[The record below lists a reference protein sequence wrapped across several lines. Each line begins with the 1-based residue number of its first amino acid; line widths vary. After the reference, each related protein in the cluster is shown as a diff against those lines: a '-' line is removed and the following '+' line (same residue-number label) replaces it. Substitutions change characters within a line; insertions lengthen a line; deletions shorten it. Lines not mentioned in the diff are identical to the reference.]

1 MDAGMTQKESSLAQR
16 LIEFAQT
23 FCANQE
29 AYLAYVGVAR
39 DALTVMIEERI
50 KDRREA
56 GVATDGHDALLNQL
70 RGLRSRFVDLDAI
83 AKSLLLLVDGSES
96 AESDEVVWEEILG
109 HINAL
114 QGIELEGRAAQM
126 RAALAAVLR
135 DYVGGHAVEIRSLK
149 LDVEAYTAKRFHGL
163 TSQIREVQR
172 RRYSR
177 DDSFTPE
184 DCLER
189 LIAFGSAN
197 VELLAQIGSP
207 AILPPAPLAK
217 R

>member
-1 MDAGMTQKESSLAQR
+1 MDAGMTPKESSLAQR
-16 LIEFAQT
+16 LIEFAQKV
-23 FCANQE
+23 CANQE

-135 DYVGGHAVEIRSLK
+135 DYVEIRSLK

>member
-39 DALTVMIEERI
+39 DALTEMIEERI

-83 AKSLLLLVDGSES
+83 AKSLLLLVDRSYS
-96 AESDEVVWEEILG
+96 TESDEVVWEEVLG

-114 QGIELEGRAAQM
+114 QGIELEGRAAQNAGCP
-126 RAALAAVLR
+126 RCGFARL
-135 DYVGGHAVEIRSLK
+135 
-149 LDVEAYTAKRFHGL
+149 
-163 TSQIREVQR
+163 R
-172 RRYSR
+172 RRPCR
-177 DDSFTPE
+177 
-184 DCLER
+184 
-189 LIAFGSAN
+189 
-197 VELLAQIGSP
+197 
-207 AILPPAPLAK
+207 
-217 R
+217 